1 MAQKKIEIRQT
12 DSTEKA
18 GSAGTLMFG
27 GYLFEEHID
36 ALQGSKWAAIIE
48 EMRRSDEIIGGI
60 YTAIRT
66 AIQGGTYTFD
76 PDNPED
82 PDSVAM
88 AKELEWAFF
97 DAPYKR
103 WSELID
109 EFLTIMLFGHYVAAP
124 ITAVKQYE
132 GKTRWIYDD
141 FAWYSPRI
149 IEKWGMDERERL
161 THIYM
166 QTQMSDRPFNGWISV
181 DKLMYLAIEKEGLNF
196 AGISPF
202 RRAYGNYLRKKHMQK
217 IKIVGIGRAA
227 LGWPDIV
234 YPVEWKEGSTEYEA
248 LKTYGKNITSSQ
260 QMYGLRPEGT
270 VMNLVQIPFDPE
282 KLQKVIQAEN
292 TDMTYV
298 VLADF
303 LMLGRDGGGNRMLGD
318 SKRKN
323 FLQSMSYVIW
333 QLIDEINRIY
343 VPEYML
349 RNHGVVK
356 PGKGAKL
363 NVTGVEQKG
372 LEEWARVIKMFADGK
387 LILPDLTLEK
397 QLRRVIDLT
406 PPPEQSDGSR
416 AGDPARQQPDPAAAA
431 AGGTPEDIKKAEG
444 LKKAEDMKKAADEKA
459 KAEKAAKMGSYPAFE
474 NRMRTIYEQKCD
486 FAVIGRDIQYGIED
500 FNYEQKKALG
510 KMIEDYVYELRKR
523 TLKDGGN
530 IFNVVNDL
538 EAPGRALFEKLM
550 QDLLKKAV
558 MAGKVQIDNELQT
571 TATMAAGEEAKLPA
585 GVFAWV
591 KNQAKRISD
600 EKIADIEKRVGG
612 SATTKAS
619 FYPVNKKLK
628 PEQLDE
634 VLRAAKLTG
643 DEWLANASNLNGSS
657 IIPIAINTGRK
668 QAMEDSDEVIG
679 FQYSSIIDNDT
690 TDVCRQL
697 DGKTRA
703 IDDYESA
710 KFDPPKHFN
719 CRSILVPILKRDG
732 IPSGNWTGFV
742 ISGDA
747 ARESQQF
754 EEAI

>member
-1 MAQKKIEIRQT
+1 MAKKGIEIRRT
-12 DSTEKA
+12 DSTEKT

-36 ALQGSKWAAIIE
+36 ALQGNKWAAIIE
-48 EMRRSDEIIGGI
+48 EMRRSDEVIGGI

-97 DAPYKR
+97 DAPHKR

-109 EFLTIMLFGHYVAAP
+109 EYLTIMLFGHYVSAP

-166 QTQMSDRPFNGWISV
+166 QTQMSDRPFNGWIDV
-181 DKLMYLAIEKEGLNF
+181 NKLMYLAIEKEGLNF

-217 IKIVGIGRAA
+217 IKIVGIGRSA
-227 LGWPDIV
+227 LGWPDV
-234 YPVEWKEGSTEYEA
+234 TYPAEWKEGSTEYEA
-248 LKTYGKNITSSQ
+248 LKTYLKNITSSQ
-260 QMYGLRPEGT
+260 NQYGLRPEGT
-270 VMNLVQIPFDPE
+270 TLTLQQIPFDPE
-282 KLQKVIQAEN
+282 KLQQVIQAEN

-333 QLIDEINRIY
+333 QLIDEINRMY
-343 VPEYML
+343 VPEYIR
-349 RNHGVVK
+349 RNHGTVK

-387 LILPDLTLEK
+387 LILPDLSLEK

-406 PPPEQSDGSR
+406 PPPAEKDSER
-416 AGDPARQQPDPAAAA
+416 KEDPARNQPDPVKEAGKAAEHK
-431 AGGTPEDIKKAEG
+431 TEDEA
-444 LKKAEDMKKAADEKA
+444 KKAEDMKKVIEEKV
-459 KAEKAAKMGSYPAFE
+459 KAEKAAKMSSNPTFE
-474 NRMRTIYEQKCD
+474 NRTRTIYEQKCD
-486 FAVIGRDIQYGIED
+486 FAVIGRDIQFGIED

-538 EAPGRALFEKLM
+538 DVPGRAVFEKLM
-550 QDLLKKAV
+550 QDQIKKVV
-558 MAGKVQIDNELQT
+558 MAGKVQIDNELQI
-571 TATMAAGEEAKLPA
+571 TATMAAGEEMKLPS

-600 EKIADIEKRVGG
+600 EKIADIEKKVGG

-619 FYPVNKKLK
+619 FYPVNKKLN

-634 VLRAAKLTG
+634 VLRAAKITG
-643 DEWLANASNLNGSS
+643 DEWLANVSNLNGSS

-690 TDVCRQL
+690 TETCRQL

-710 KFDPPKHFN
+710 KLDPPNHFN
-719 CRSILVPILKRDG
+719 CRSILVPITKGDG
-732 IPSGNWTGFV
+732 IPAGSWTGFV

-747 ARESQQF
+747 ARVSQQF
-754 EEAI
+754 KEAA